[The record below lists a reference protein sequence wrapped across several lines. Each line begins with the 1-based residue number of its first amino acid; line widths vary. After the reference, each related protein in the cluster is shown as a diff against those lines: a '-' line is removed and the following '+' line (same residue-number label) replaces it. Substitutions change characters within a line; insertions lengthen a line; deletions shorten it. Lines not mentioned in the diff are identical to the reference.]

1 MNETDAVSC
10 LLCLQADEY
19 GSMIKVC
26 VPPGQI
32 PPAPERVICRR
43 CVAAITAAADESS
56 LGDVTDD
63 PIEQSAGVRAEHL
76 GVDPDDPDRHGWDS
90 DLPDRALESAV
101 EADRSDAENATES
114 SPKRSARRVASK
126 KTDD

>member
-1 MNETDAVSC
+1 MQDTDAVSC

-32 PPAPERVICRR
+32 PPSSEKVICRR
-43 CVAAITAAADESS
+43 CAAIIADA
-56 LGDVTDD
+56 TRDD
-63 PIEQSAGVRAEHL
+63 EGEEIGRKLSVAEPEAGADADSRLAPGPDSAE
-76 GVDPDDPDRHGWDS
+76 WDS
-90 DLPDRALESAV
+90 GLPDRTAESV
-101 EADRSDAENATES
+101 GESDSYPGENPPGS
-114 SPKRSARRVASK
+114 SKKRSARRVASE

>member
-32 PPAPERVICRR
+32 PPSSEKVICRR
-43 CVAAITAAADESS
+43 CAAIIAGVLDSQDGEEIGRVTELRSSAADAASAAPPGGDAASSDWNQGLLERAGES
-56 LGDVTDD
+56 V
-63 PIEQSAGVRAEHL
+63 
-76 GVDPDDPDRHGWDS
+76 
-90 DLPDRALESAV
+90 V
-101 EADRSDAENATES
+101 EVDRSEPEIATRS
-114 SPKRSARRVASK
+114 SKGRSPRRVASE